1 MRRNKIRIVDIY
13 SQEATFMYD
22 CIYAGRGY
30 CGIKRN
36 MDCDND
42 CSYYVE
48 REPDN
53 EIKVIDEEEEKT
65 DPMEKVFD
73 DSLLSVAEGIT
84 SCDDEEKEKGGDPM
98 EKTFEEAVAENKRAL
113 REINRTFKI
122 FLNDLKAK
130 YLDKPTVKDE
140 NENDKIGGTD

>member
-1 MRRNKIRIVDIY
+1 
-13 SQEATFMYD
+13 
-22 CIYAGRGY
+22 
-30 CGIKRN
+30 
-36 MDCDND
+36 
-42 CSYYVE
+42 
-48 REPDN
+48 
-53 EIKVIDEEEEKT
+53 
-65 DPMEKVFD
+65 MEKVFD

-98 EKTFEEAVAENKRAL
+98 EKTFEEAIAENKKAL